1 MVFPF
6 GLKIRAISLRGF
18 GICLPKRKLSI
29 FLKKEKIKRTIA
41 RGGANVINS
50 LPGHSSTAMPKT
62 NVLQNFSI
70 ISTKFFYV

>member
-29 FLKKEKIKRTIA
+29 FLKKEKIKR
-41 RGGANVINS
+41 GGANVINS